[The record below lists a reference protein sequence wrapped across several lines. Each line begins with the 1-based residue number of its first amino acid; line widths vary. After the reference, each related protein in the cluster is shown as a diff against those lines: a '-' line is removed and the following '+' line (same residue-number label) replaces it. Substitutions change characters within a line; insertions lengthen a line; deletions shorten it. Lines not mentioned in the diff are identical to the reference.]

1 MCNGR
6 LTHKSR
12 RGPPTG
18 GCHTV
23 LRAEVHAVRTIPDL
37 KVDGLEYFERW
48 WQRARARRRLPP
60 ITAIDPTVFPKA
72 LPTIFLLDGET
83 VETLRV
89 RLAGTFYRELYNREV
104 TGEYLADLIPFA
116 DRPDIYAE
124 YQACLREGRPAYHD
138 GTVTWRGQGA
148 ELAFRRILLPFGDSG
163 KVQRIMGFAEFKMDS

>member
-1 MCNGR
+1 M
-6 LTHKSR
+6 
-12 RGPPTG
+12 
-18 GCHTV
+18 
-23 LRAEVHAVRTIPDL
+23 RTIPDL